1 MFPFRHRLFG
11 YTYFRN
17 FHNFIFSI
25 LYYRHIFNML
35 VFISGIGDPSEK
47 ETIEQLQKE
56 LRESRDHFEI
66 DQREIEQAYRLEI
79 ADIEEGHDREKEH
92 LLQHIQREKVWTYTI
107 L

>member
-1 MFPFRHRLFG
+1 
-11 YTYFRN
+11 
-17 FHNFIFSI
+17 
-25 LYYRHIFNML
+25 ML

-107 L
+107 VKCKL